1 MGQIDRK
8 DLILDTFIQL
18 VSRFG
23 VDKTTIQDV
32 ARELQVSS
40 SIIYQE
46 YRNKETLIDACFL
59 RLSRNFL
66 TGCLHTLKQ
75 NLPPE
80 QLLYVFVKQIFE
92 QMSKLVIENRG
103 FAQYVKGKAFLE
115 YYRNEKRFQDDF
127 KQELLSL
134 IINILEK
141 GVRQG
146 CFQIENIAKTAELFF
161 DAFYIFFVRLI
172 LSDQD
177 LQQNLE
183 DTQLM
188 YNLLLN
194 GLKKR

>member
-8 DLILDTFIQL
+8 DLILDTFVQL

-32 ARELQVSS
+32 AKELKISS

-46 YRNKETLIDACFL
+46 YRNKEALIDACFL
-59 RLSRNFL
+59 RLSRSFIA
-66 TGCLHTLKQ
+66 GCLQAVKQ

-80 QLLYVFVKQIFE
+80 QLLYAFIKQIMME
-92 QMSKLVIENRG
+92 MSRFVIENRG

-115 YYRNEKRFQDDF
+115 YYRNETRFKDDF
-127 KQELLSL
+127 KQELLSF
-134 IINILEK
+134 IINILER

-146 CFQIENIAKTAELFF
+146 SFQIENVAKTAELFF

-172 LSDQD
+172 ISEQD
-177 LQQNLE
+177 LQQDLE

>member
-1 MGQIDRK
+1 MEKIDRK

-32 ARELQVSS
+32 AKELQVSS
-40 SIIYQE
+40 SIVYQE
-46 YRNKETLIDACFL
+46 YHNKEALMEACFL
-59 RLSRNFL
+59 RLSRSFIAS
-66 TGCLHTLKQ
+66 CLHAVKQ
-75 NLPPE
+75 NLPPD
-80 QLLYVFVKQIFE
+80 QLLYVFIKQILV
-92 QMSKLVIENRG
+92 QMSRLISENRG

-115 YYRNEKRFQDDF
+115 YYRNETRFEHDF
-127 KQELLSL
+127 KQELLAL

-141 GVRQG
+141 GVHQG
-146 CFQIENIAKTAELFF
+146 SFQIANIAKTAELFF

-172 LSDQD
+172 LSGRD